1 MVEDGW
7 ITQAER
13 DAAVFPE
20 TIDPDTLNSASMT
33 GTNGYLMA
41 QVKQELIASGQFDE
55 DKISQGGLRIS
66 LHDRQGAPGAGRRGR
81 LRA

>member
-7 ITQAER
+7 ITQAQR

-20 TIDPDTLNSASMT
+20 TIDPDTLNSESMS

-41 QVKQELIASGQFDE
+41 QVKSELLASGQFDE
-55 DKISQGGLRIS
+55 DKISQGGLRITS
-66 LHDRQGAPGAGRRGR
+66 TIVKDYQEQAARPP
-81 LRA
+81 RA